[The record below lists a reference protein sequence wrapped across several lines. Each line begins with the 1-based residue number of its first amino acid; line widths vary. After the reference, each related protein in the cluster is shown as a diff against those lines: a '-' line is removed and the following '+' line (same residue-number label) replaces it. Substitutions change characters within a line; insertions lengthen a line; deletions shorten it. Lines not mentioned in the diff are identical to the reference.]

1 VNDDAPLSRVQ
12 WKRFCERLS
21 HDVRGPAGIAR
32 GALLELRRELQ
43 PSEKQERVL
52 GMLERSVD
60 KLLGVADRYARSAE
74 TALGLLVAERA
85 PWNSMGEDLLRTIE
99 DVRRVYGRKTISVDV
114 RVSAALRSGLVCPR
128 LVLHVVRDLLGVAIV
143 RARQQVRI
151 EIGADAAEVLVTITT
166 DGAAFPAPS
175 AVLDAGAHADTV
187 AIDYALAVAT
197 AHGGALHIG
206 AEGLGQLV
214 SLRLPSW

>member
-74 TALGLLVAERA
+74 TALGLVAERA
-85 PWNSMGEDLLRTIE
+85 SWNSMGEDLLRTIE

-151 EIGADAAEVLVTITT
+151 EIGADAAEVLITITT

-187 AIDYALAVAT
+187 ATDYALAVAT
-197 AHGGALHIG
+197 AHGGALHFG
-206 AEGLGQLV
+206 AEGLGQQV
-214 SLRLPSW
+214 SLRLPKW